1 MFSTGQLIFT
11 VFFVIVFTVALIITY
26 KKDKSI
32 HKKNYKG
39 FGWVGL
45 GFTVFVII
53 LFLIKHMLNK

>member
-1 MFSTGQLIFT
+1 MFSTGQLIFAL
-11 VFFVIVFTVALIITY
+11 FFILAFTVVLIVTY
-26 KKDKSI
+26 RKDKTI